1 MSFEPGIFVVGDI
14 LQDHP
19 PFLPPFPAS
28 PFLHNVFTTATTP
41 PVCALVHRLGLR
53 PRVLRPANYSR
64 HVQIITTFLAPFSL
78 RRRNVSVEALKIGSN
93 VLDEAFSVRGRFPLL
108 LSLSLTPAVCVCVCV
123 QYSGLE
129 HFRCIYARMHSPI
142 HRHSDRSRSLYRINY
157 NVHGSRTRIAIRSI
171 RVPEG
176 VLFNY
181 IYTARVMG
189 AGLM

>member
-1 MSFEPGIFVVGDI
+1 MSFEPGIFVVGDV

-108 LSLSLTPAVCVCVCV
+108 LSLSLTLLAVCVCVYNTQGWSISDAFMRACTAR
-123 QYSGLE
+123 STATLTGL
-129 HFRCIYARMHSPI
+129 
-142 HRHSDRSRSLYRINY
+142 DRYIGSITMYTVRE
-157 NVHGSRTRIAIRSI
+157 HGSRFVRFVSRREFCSIISI
-171 RVPEG
+171 RRG
-176 VLFNY
+176 
-181 IYTARVMG
+181 
-189 AGLM
+189 